1 MAKKFQESNQD
12 TATRLIAF
20 WAILHDT
27 IVGAVEEGLGQRGL
41 RAVLY
46 QPLFDAG
53 YEAATQKLPNAIG
66 IADEIMRL
74 ERDFNLRGR
83 ILEMGPDCVMREVTE
98 CPWTNVRPAACHVFA
113 WWMEGYCQGLNPTF
127 RYQLKQLV
135 PEGAHTCV
143 WTITR
148 HTR

>member
-1 MAKKFQESNQD
+1 MAKNLQESNQD

-41 RAVLY
+41 REVLY

-53 YEAATQKLPNAIG
+53 YEAAAQKLPNAIG

-83 ILEMGPDCVMREVTE
+83 ILEMGPDCVMREGNRVPVDE
-98 CPWTNVRPAACHVFA
+98 RPAC
-113 WWMEGYCQGLNPTF
+113 GLP
-127 RYQLKQLV
+127 RLRLV
-135 PEGAHTCV
+135 DGGILPRAQSDLSLSG
-143 WTITR
+143 
-148 HTR
+148 